1 MSTYLSNARDQLKR
15 IDHLIYVSLKYTRTV
30 DVLKSILKRLIACFD
45 DCITGLLELSVE
57 REKIPNLPTNVVARM
72 RTIIELF
79 PHKDIERLINFYVML
94 RKIDKGT
101 PIKSNEYRRGVR
113 MSVILKDTVV
123 EVDIDNVEEYFKLAQ
138 TFYRICLKIVEE
150 TVETGVDPDL
160 ESVTRG
166 VTIDLEFERR

>member
-1 MSTYLSNARDQLKR
+1 MSIYLSNAQDQLKR

-45 DCITGLLELSVE
+45 ECISGLLELSVD
-57 REKIPNLPTNVVARM
+57 REKIPEIPTNVVARM

-79 PHKDIERLINFYVML
+79 SHPEIEKLLNFYVML
-94 RKIDKGT
+94 RKIDKET

-138 TFYRICLKIVEE
+138 SFFRICLKIFEV
-150 TVETGVDPDL
+150 TNETGQDPDL
-160 ESVTRG
+160 ESVIRG
-166 VTIDLEFERR
+166 VAIDLEFERG